1 MANIDLLQQIKS
13 VAVRFR
19 AHEINEDHL
28 FSSLEANVNGLEG
41 IDNDLWRDIRE
52 SFAGLALLA
61 SEDTNEKARHK
72 AVVDMVDQ
80 LVERL
85 SIAFG

>member
-1 MANIDLLQQIKS
+1 MANSDLLQQIKS
-13 VAVRFR
+13 VADRFR
-19 AHEINEDHL
+19 VREINEDHL

-52 SFAGLALLA
+52 SFAGLSLLA
-61 SEDTNEKARHK
+61 SEDTNEKARHR
-72 AVVDMVDQ
+72 AVVEMVDQ

-85 SIAFG
+85 TLAFG

>member
-1 MANIDLLQQIKS
+1 MANSDLLQQIRS
-13 VAVRFR
+13 VADRFR
-19 AHEINEDHL
+19 SREINEDHL

-52 SFAGLALLA
+52 SFAGLAILA
-61 SEDTNEKARHK
+61 SEDTNERARHK

-85 SIAFG
+85 TLAFG

>member
-1 MANIDLLQQIKS
+1 MANKELLEQIRS

-19 AHEINEDHL
+19 AGQIDEEHL
-28 FSSLEANVNGLEG
+28 FTSLEANVNGLEG

-52 SFAGLALLA
+52 SFAGLSLLA
-61 SEDTNEKARHK
+61 SEDQGEQRRHR
-72 AVVDMVDQ
+72 AVAEMVEQ

-85 SIAFG
+85 DAAFG